1 MDRIHYSLCKKFPFE
16 IHKIQYNCK
25 REKVIDLIDNKHIHI
40 LPRVIGFSEK
50 KKPSKVFQ
58 GFELTLLQWHMSI
71 VISIDVFLCQ

>member
-50 KKPSKVFQ
+50 KS
-58 GFELTLLQWHMSI
+58 LQKFFKDLS
-71 VISIDVFLCQ
+71 